1 MQFTADI
8 VKLLASY
15 FFLNTLTDLGKK
27 SMLNLCANRELTF
40 YACVFTAPLHFTG
53 CCGGYSNIRGK
64 LSEDTCTCICSKDK
78 SVKH

>member
-40 YACVFTAPLHFTG
+40 MHVCLLHHFTSRAG
-53 CCGGYSNIRGK
+53 DG
-64 LSEDTCTCICSKDK
+64 
-78 SVKH
+78 V